1 MVIARVKGT
10 VVSTNKTEKIQ
21 GFKLLVL
28 KPIDLDTMEE
38 KGNMLVGVDV
48 VGAGVGEVVMTV
60 SGSSSRQTSKT
71 DARPVDCS
79 VIAIIDHIDIEGK
92 RVFDKFN

>member
-71 DARPVDCS
+71 DSRPVDCS

>member
-10 VVSTNKTEKIQ
+10 VVSTNKADKIQ

-38 KGNMLVGVDV
+38 KGTMLVGVDT

-60 SGSSSRQTSKT
+60 AGSSSRQTEKT
-71 DARPVDCS
+71 DGRPVDCS
-79 VIAIIDHIDIEGK
+79 VIAIIDPIDIEGK
-92 RVFDKFN
+92 RVFEKFN

>member
-1 MVIARVKGT
+1 MVIARVKGP

>member
-1 MVIARVKGT
+1 MKGT